1 MSAGFP
7 STVFPTIFHVLQR
20 QILSALPHY
29 TSLSKKD
36 IHCPKMTL
44 IVRDRLTLG
53 KKKMQPEKKNAR
65 KGSEREVEASNY
77 IRLEW

>member
-1 MSAGFP
+1 
-7 STVFPTIFHVLQR
+7 
-20 QILSALPHY
+20 
-29 TSLSKKD
+29 
-36 IHCPKMTL
+36 MTL